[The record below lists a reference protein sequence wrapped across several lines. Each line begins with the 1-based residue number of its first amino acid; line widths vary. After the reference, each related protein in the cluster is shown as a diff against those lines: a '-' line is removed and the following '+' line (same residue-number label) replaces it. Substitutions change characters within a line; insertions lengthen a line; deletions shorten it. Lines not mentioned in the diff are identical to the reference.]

1 MKKTIFDLLFE
12 QAANAESD
20 QTPEGEVNIQGD
32 RTVKARKSNESVD
45 DQIDALILM
54 YESKSIIDDAGD
66 INESFMRNSLK
77 TFLFEQEESDAGAGA
92 DAGESAESPG
102 MTSSDEPSGS
112 ENVSVEGGAEKDM
125 VPDLDVDMFTKRIAR
140 LIMNYRNLL
149 RIEDV
154 ILNRGKNYLDENYG
168 NAFVEKYLDSLESQ
182 FGIKVSEFEEEDIQD
197 APFAIGANPAGAG
210 SVGGS

>member
-12 QAANAESD
+12 QETANAVSN
-20 QTPEGEVNIQGD
+20 QTPEAAVSIQGD
-32 RTVKARKSNESVD
+32 GDLKARKPNDSVD

-54 YESKSIIDDAGD
+54 YESKSIKDEVDDL
-66 INESFMRNSLK
+66 NESLTYNSLS
-77 TFLFEQEESDAGAGA
+77 TFLLEQDEAPEEEAVETETPDI
-92 DAGESAESPG
+92 PG
-102 MTSSDEPSGS
+102 MTDSDDPSGS
-112 ENVSVEGGAEKDM
+112 DSVEVEEKAEKDL

-168 NAFVEKYLDSLESQ
+168 DAFVAKYLDSLESQ
-182 FGIKVSEFEEEDIQD
+182 FGIKVSEFNEEGIQD

-210 SVGGS
+210 AVGGA

>member
-12 QAANAESD
+12 QELANSVSD
-20 QTPEGEVNIQGD
+20 QTPEAAVSIQGD
-32 RTVKARKSNESVD
+32 GSLKARKPNDSVD

-54 YESKSIIDDAGD
+54 YENKSIKDEEDDL
-66 INESFMRNSLK
+66 NESLTYNSLS
-77 TFLFEQEESDAGAGA
+77 TFLLEQDSPPEAKEEP
-92 DAGESAESPG
+92 AEAG
-102 MTSSDEPSGS
+102 MTMSDDPSGS
-112 ENVSVEGGAEKDM
+112 ASVEVEKEAEKDL

-168 NAFVEKYLDSLESQ
+168 DAFVAKYLDSLESQ
-182 FGIKVSEFEEEDIQD
+182 FGIKVSEFDEEGIQD
-197 APFAIGANPAGAG
+197 APFAIGANPSGAG
-210 SVGGS
+210 SVGGA